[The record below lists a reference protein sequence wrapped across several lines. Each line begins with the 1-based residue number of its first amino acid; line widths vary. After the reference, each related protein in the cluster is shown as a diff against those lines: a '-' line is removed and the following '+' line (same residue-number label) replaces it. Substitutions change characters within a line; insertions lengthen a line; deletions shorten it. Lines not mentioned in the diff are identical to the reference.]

1 MDLDILRRRFLR
13 MLLTL
18 IWTIYGCAGAA
29 AAMTGQG
36 LFSRY
41 ALLALAFSSLATL
54 AIVIWQTAVPA
65 RIISSI
71 GFMGAIASLFMVLQ
85 DSPLRAD
92 AYLCFIAAL
101 PVLSGWCDRR
111 ATTVAVMV
119 FLAFIANIYRT
130 DISLLVGADGNSA
143 RIMAQIFIASVAMMG
158 AGWIVSNLETASER
172 VEVALADAVSA
183 RTETEK
189 MAQAQLASAEANR
202 VERRQ
207 KMQEVADVFRQRVDG
222 IIDRVAG
229 GARQVAGTAETLTQI
244 VEQTTKVTEA
254 TMARTAVATQNAAI
268 AAAATEEVSASAADV
283 AFGINSTAEAVRST
297 TVQALENAQI
307 MESLASAA
315 ESIGGVSNM
324 IRTIAEQTNLLALN
338 ATLEA
343 ARVGHAGRGF
353 AVVAAQV
360 KTLAEQTEAATRSID
375 DQINAIQEA
384 ARAARD
390 GSSGISEAMRQA
402 EARSMEISDAVS
414 QQQQATAE
422 ICHSVQASAT
432 ESGEIEHAIGAVGQ
446 NIARTSNAAQDM
458 RVASEELSSETERLR
473 REVNTLI
480 EELAA

>member
-13 MLLTL
+13 MLITLT
-18 IWTIYGCAGAA
+18 WTVYGCAGAA
-29 AAMTGQG
+29 AAMSGQG

-41 ALLALAFSSLATL
+41 ALLALVFSGLATASIL
-54 AIVIWQTAVPA
+54 IWQTGVPA

-71 GFMGAIASLFMVLQ
+71 GFMGGIAALFMVLQ

-101 PVLSGWCDRR
+101 PVLSGWCDKR
-111 ATTVAVMV
+111 ATTAAVLT
-119 FLAFIANIYRT
+119 FLVFIANLYRT
-130 DISLLVGADGNSA
+130 DITLLVGPDGTSM
-143 RIMAQIFIASVAMMG
+143 RIVAQVFIASVAMMG

-172 VEVALADAVSA
+172 VEMALADAVSA
-183 RTETEK
+183 RMETEK
-189 MAQAQLASAEANR
+189 MAQAQLAGAEANR
-202 VERRQ
+202 MERRQ
-207 KMQEVADVFRQRVDG
+207 KMQEVADVFRQRVEG

-229 GARQVAGTAETLTQI
+229 GARQVAGTAETLSQI

-254 TMARTAVATQNAAI
+254 TMQRTAVATQNAAI

-283 AFGINSTAEAVRST
+283 AHGINSTAEAVRST
-297 TVQALENAQI
+297 TVQALENAHI

-324 IRTIAEQTNLLALN
+324 IRSIAEQTNLLALN

-402 EARSMEISDAVS
+402 EARSMEISNAVS

-422 ICHSVQASAT
+422 ICQSVQASAT

-446 NIARTSNAAQDM
+446 NIARTSTAAQDM
-458 RVASEELSSETERLR
+458 RVASDELSSETERLR

-480 EELAA
+480 EEIAA